1 MEENNKLKKA
11 LTAAGIWSVAVGAVI
26 SGSYYGWNYIASET
40 NFTGCLIAMAIAT
53 LFYIPFAFMF
63 AELATAIPSSAG
75 PAAYTEKAFGRGAGF
90 FAGFSYLVESLFC
103 TPGICI
109 AVGAYVH
116 TLFPVVPAVV
126 ASVVA
131 YLIFLFINM
140 RGIEAGQLI
149 GLIVTII
156 GVAGVVFYACIG
168 LPHADFSLLGKMG
181 DLGGVKGIFVAI
193 PYAVWFYLA
202 FEAGGMGAEECKN
215 PSKDIPKGFIVG
227 IFTLLIGGMLML
239 VTTFSL
245 LPKEELLKND
255 APIAN
260 VINHLFGEGSTMS
273 IVFIVIA
280 MIGLIAS
287 LNGIIIG
294 QSPDAGK
301 SYMLTSDGIHV
312 TLTVSTGV
320 MLTEIPNLLNY
331 DYREATSELEKLG
344 FVVDKTFADSDD
356 VAADCVMQISPSPG
370 EKLPAGSTVYLTI
383 SQGAKTET
391 VIMPYLVGKDYAT
404 AEAELAAAR
413 LTLVSVSYVYNN
425 TIPVDYVVS
434 QTVEAGTEI
443 PAYSKIYLQ
452 ISLGPETTPT
462 PSPSP
467 VPTQDPNA
475 E

>member
-1 MEENNKLKKA
+1 MEENTKLKKA
-11 LTAAGIWSVAVGAVI
+11 LTAAGIWAVAVGAVI

-116 TLFPVVPAVV
+116 TLIPACPAVV

-140 RGIEAGQLI
+140 RGIEAGQTI
-149 GLIVTII
+149 GLIVTVI

-168 LPHADFSLLGKMG
+168 LPHADFSLLSQMG
-181 DLGGVKGIFVAI
+181 ELGGIKGIFVAI
-193 PYAVWFYLA
+193 PYAVWFFLA

-239 VTTFSL
+239 FTTFSI
-245 LPKEELLKND
+245 LPKEQLLVND

-260 VINHLFGEGSTMS
+260 VINYLFGEGSTMS
-273 IVFIVIA
+273 IIFIIIA

-294 QSPDAGK
+294 QSRQTYALARCKCLPGFLGK
-301 SYMLTSDGIHV
+301 LDKNGTPINALLTTSVIGIV
-312 TLTVSTGV
+312 
-320 MLTEIPNLLNY
+320 
-331 DYREATSELEKLG
+331 
-344 FVVDKTFADSDD
+344 
-356 VAADCVMQISPSPG
+356 
-370 EKLPAGSTVYLTI
+370 
-383 SQGAKTET
+383 
-391 VIMPYLVGKDYAT
+391 
-404 AEAELAAAR
+404 
-413 LTLVSVSYVYNN
+413 LTLMGSVDVIVVIANMGSAFMALCCFISWIKLAKSQPDMPRPYKCPKWLGYIG
-425 TIPVDYVVS
+425 IPFCLIVAFCSLYSAVTAGVLFYIAVAFFVIAMIYYAAVCRKKNG
-434 QTVEAGTEI
+434 TFLVE
-443 PAYSKIYLQ
+443 
-452 ISLGPETTPT
+452 PED
-462 PSPSP
+462 
-467 VPTQDPNA
+467 Q
-475 E
+475 

>member
-294 QSPDAGK
+294 QSRQ
-301 SYMLTSDGIHV
+301 T
-312 TLTVSTGV
+312 
-320 MLTEIPNLLNY
+320 
-331 DYREATSELEKLG
+331 
-344 FVVDKTFADSDD
+344 
-356 VAADCVMQISPSPG
+356 
-370 EKLPAGSTVYLTI
+370 
-383 SQGAKTET
+383 
-391 VIMPYLVGKDYAT
+391 YA
-404 AEAELAAAR
+404 LAR
-413 LTLVSVSYVYNN
+413 
-425 TIPVDYVVS
+425 
-434 QTVEAGTEI
+434 
-443 PAYSKIYLQ
+443 
-452 ISLGPETTPT
+452 
-462 PSPSP
+462 
-467 VPTQDPNA
+467 
-475 E
+475 